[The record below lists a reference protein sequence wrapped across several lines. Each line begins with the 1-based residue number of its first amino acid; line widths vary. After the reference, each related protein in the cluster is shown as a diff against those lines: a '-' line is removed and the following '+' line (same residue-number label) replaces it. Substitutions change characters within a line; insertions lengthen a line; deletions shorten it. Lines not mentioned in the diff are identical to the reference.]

1 MRYCPWTWPP
11 CSSSP
16 AISSIACLSAAIA
29 LRAAA
34 THDFALCMQLL
45 DYSALDNYQSVLPD
59 GNERSRVFSK
69 LYSDGD
75 DQVLKNPYCSPYFAT
90 DEMIKGLPQTVII
103 NAGHC
108 PFKKDNEAYGLRL
121 AAVGNEVTIKCFM
134 DSPHGFTIR
143 MAGEWQEAQAF
154 IVRKINEAGL

>member
-75 DQVLKNPYCSPYFAT
+75 DQVLKNPYCSPFFAT
-90 DEMIKGLPQTVII
+90 D
-103 NAGHC
+103 
-108 PFKKDNEAYGLRL
+108 
-121 AAVGNEVTIKCFM
+121 
-134 DSPHGFTIR
+134 
-143 MAGEWQEAQAF
+143 
-154 IVRKINEAGL
+154 